1 MLTPGARK
9 IFYFLSQNPVPFVQN
24 SAVYLKKAAGFA
36 QNPPPFGLIL
46 SKIQRLLLQL
56 EGILDTVDL

>member
-1 MLTPGARK
+1 MRHPKVWDYQKTVPF
-9 IFYFLSQNPVPFVQN
+9 IQNPVGFD
-24 SAVYLKKAAGFA
+24 KKAAGFA

-56 EGILDTVDL
+56 EGILDAVDL